1 MKLTPRSCEA
11 EASLPTIMLPMH
23 SIAFVWALSSSSNHL
38 PLYLC
43 LVNLELTSMRFLHNL
58 VPWGFLMLC
67 PFSSL
72 LNLTLLALPVLAQTL
87 PALTSLM
94 SGTSAFKALLLTHC
108 LPMYDTPWV
117 SRTWQPPEQKG
128 QTLPFQFPVEIPG
141 SQLEARLL
149 PPLSLMEKGSP
160 ENPPSPL

>member
-1 MKLTPRSCEA
+1 MIPRSCEA
-11 EASLPTIMLPMH
+11 EAGLLAIMPPMH
-23 SIAFVWALSSSSNHL
+23 SIAFVWALSSSSSHL

-43 LVNLELTSMRFLHNL
+43 LVNLELTTVGFPHNF

-87 PALTSLM
+87 PAVTSLTS
-94 SGTSAFKALLLTHC
+94 GASALKALLLAQC
-108 LPMYDTPWV
+108 LPTHDTPWMPK
-117 SRTWQPPEQKG
+117 TWQPPEKTG

-141 SQLEARLL
+141 SESEERLL

-160 ENPPSPL
+160 ENL